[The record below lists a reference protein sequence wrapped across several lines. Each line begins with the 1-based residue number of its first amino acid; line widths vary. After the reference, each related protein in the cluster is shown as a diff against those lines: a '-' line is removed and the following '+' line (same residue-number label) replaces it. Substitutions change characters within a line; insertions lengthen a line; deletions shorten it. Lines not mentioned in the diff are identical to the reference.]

1 MVILFTWS
9 SSFSLSVITSR
20 WYFSIHHHK
29 LWIVAHSQILA
40 LAKWCWQGLPF
51 VQMLP
56 IAVRGDTYWLVP
68 LLVCA
73 RPMGSGQEQL
83 QFVRVSSS
91 RTYLN
96 SVYWCLIGSW
106 YVKFAWC
113 LLPFSLVINCGN
125 LQNPLF
131 GKVVLTGTTFGS
143 SATYSCQ
150 RGYILVGWSTRT
162 CQDNGQWSG
171 VAPVCR
177 SKQLSTSV
185 YTFRHFSTRV
195 LVFTKFGQ

>member
-1 MVILFTWS
+1 
-9 SSFSLSVITSR
+9 
-20 WYFSIHHHK
+20 
-29 LWIVAHSQILA
+29 
-40 LAKWCWQGLPF
+40 
-51 VQMLP
+51 
-56 IAVRGDTYWLVP
+56 
-68 LLVCA
+68 
-73 RPMGSGQEQL
+73 MGSGQEQL

-106 YVKFAWC
+106 YVKFARC

-150 RGYILVGWSTRT
+150 RGYILVGGSTRT

-185 YTFRHFSTRV
+185 IYLDV
-195 LVFTKFGQ
+195 LVPGIGLYQIWSINLLWTPNSSVILQLDTVWCMF